1 MKKFLTQL
9 LCFGLLFLAIDRCL
23 IVLRNYVPQLEVDQR
38 LEQVLQKKLKAD
50 VFVFGSSRGARDV
63 IASQLGDSLRQNVY
77 NLSYPGGD
85 IEFQYFVLQQVLK
98 YQKPKAVLLVVDEN
112 TEVSASEN
120 VRYRLDRLYP
130 LVKYP
135 TVREE
140 LIRKGEKNKYLS
152 ELFILHQL
160 NKSNFDLR
168 YRKPSPLDTPLTCG
182 SMPITSQMPGFT
194 KKFDTAIPVYD
205 PQKEFTSKR
214 YYFNQFLHACQ
225 QSNTKVVLV
234 FPPNFYAPSPAFYA
248 RMQHLAAHRAYL
260 MRYNSADARYKNP
273 DYFNDKH
280 HLRQS
285 GAQLFTADLAQFI
298 RQQQVLLPVN
308 SIR

>member
-1 MKKFLTQL
+1 MKKFLLQL
-9 LCFGLLFLAIDRCL
+9 LYFGLLFLAVDRCL

-38 LEQVLQKKLKAD
+38 LEQVLQHQLKAD

-63 IASQLGDSLRQNVY
+63 IASQLSDSLQQKVY

-85 IEFQYFVLQQVLK
+85 IEFQYFVLKQVLHD
-98 YQKPKAVLLVVDEN
+98 QKPKAILLVMDEN
-112 TEVSASEN
+112 TEVGVSEN

-135 TVREE
+135 VVRQE

-168 YRKPSPLDTPLTCG
+168 HRTPSPLDTPLACG
-182 SMPITSQMPGFT
+182 SMPITTQMPGFT
-194 KKFDTAIPVYD
+194 KVFDSTIPAYD
-205 PQKEFTSKR
+205 LKKEIASKR
-214 YYFNQFLHACQ
+214 FYFNQFLNACQ
-225 QSNTKVVLV
+225 KANIPVILV

-248 RMQHLAAHRAYL
+248 RMQQLAAHRAYL
-260 MRYNSADARYKNP
+260 MRYNSADLRYQNP
-273 DYFNDKH
+273 NLFNDKH
-280 HLRQS
+280 HLRQN
-285 GAQLFTADLAQFI
+285 GAEVFTAELASFI
-298 RQQQVLLPVN
+298 REQHLFLPPQ
-308 SIR
+308 SKP

>member
-1 MKKFLTQL
+1 
-9 LCFGLLFLAIDRCL
+9 
-23 IVLRNYVPQLEVDQR
+23 VLRNYVPQLEVDQR

-63 IASQLGDSLRQNVY
+63 IASQLGDSLQQKVY

-98 YQKPKAVLLVVDEN
+98 YQKPKMVVLVVDEN
-112 TEVSASEN
+112 TEVGASEN

-130 LVKYP
+130 LVKYSA
-135 TVREE
+135 VREE

-168 YRKPSPLDTPLTCG
+168 YRKPSPLDTPLACG
-182 SMPITSQMPGFT
+182 SMPITTQMPGFT

-205 PQKEFTSKR
+205 SQKEFASKR
-214 YYFNQFLHACQ
+214 YYFDHFLTACE
-225 QSNTKVVLV
+225 QSNTKVILV

-298 RQQQVLLPVN
+298 RQQALFLPAN
-308 SIR
+308 FIR

>member
-9 LCFGLLFLAIDRCL
+9 LCFGLLFLAIDRSL

-63 IASQLGDSLRQNVY
+63 IASQLGDSLQQKVY

-98 YQKPKAVLLVVDEN
+98 YQKPKMVVLVVDEN
-112 TEVSASEN
+112 TEVGASEN

-130 LVKYP
+130 LVKYSA
-135 TVREE
+135 VREE

-168 YRKPSPLDTPLTCG
+168 YRKPSPLDTPLACG
-182 SMPITSQMPGFT
+182 SMPITTQMPGFT

-205 PQKEFTSKR
+205 SQKEFASKR
-214 YYFNQFLHACQ
+214 YYFDHFLTACE
-225 QSNTKVVLV
+225 QSNTKVILV

-298 RQQQVLLPVN
+298 RQQALFLPAN
-308 SIR
+308 FIR

>member
-23 IVLRNYVPQLEVDQR
+23 IVLRNYVPQLEVDKR
-38 LEQVLQKKLKAD
+38 LEQLLQQKMKAD

-63 IASQLGDSLRQNVY
+63 IASQLGDSLQQKVY

-85 IEFQYFVLQQVLK
+85 IEFQYFVLQQLLK
-98 YQKPKAVLLVVDEN
+98 THKPKAILLVMDEN
-112 TEVSASEN
+112 TEVGASEN

-135 TVREE
+135 AVREE

-160 NKSNFDLR
+160 NKSNFDFR
-168 YRKPSPLDTPLTCG
+168 HRKPSPLDTPLACG
-182 SMPITSQMPGFT
+182 SMPITTQMPDFT
-194 KKFDTAIPVYD
+194 RKFDTAIPVYE
-205 PQKEFTSKR
+205 PQKEFASKR
-214 YYFNQFLHACQ
+214 YYFNQFLNACEKA
-225 QSNTKVVLV
+225 NTQVVLV

-248 RMQHLAAHRAYL
+248 RMQQLAAHRAYL
-260 MRYNSADARYKNP
+260 MRYNSADVRYKNAT
-273 DYFNDKH
+273 YFNDKH

-285 GAQLFTADLAQFI
+285 GAQLFTAELAGFI
-298 RQQQVLLPVN
+298 REQLVLLPPK
-308 SIR
+308 

>member
-9 LCFGLLFLAIDRCL
+9 LCFGLLFLAIDRSL

-63 IASQLGDSLRQNVY
+63 IASQMGDSLQQKVY

-85 IEFQYFVLQQVLK
+85 IEFQYFVLKQLLK
-98 YQKPKAVLLVVDEN
+98 TQKPKVILLVMDEN
-112 TEVSASEN
+112 TEIGASEN

-135 TVREE
+135 AVREE

-168 YRKPSPLDTPLTCG
+168 HRKPSPLDTPLPCG
-182 SMPITSQMPGFT
+182 SMPITTQMPNFT
-194 KKFDTAIPVYD
+194 KKFDPAIPVYN
-205 PQKEFTSKR
+205 PQTEFASKR
-214 YYFNQFLHACQ
+214 YYFNQFLNACEKA
-225 QSNTKVVLV
+225 NTKVVLV

-248 RMQHLAAHRAYL
+248 RMQQLANHRAYL
-260 MRYNSADARYKNP
+260 MCYNSYDLRYQNP
-273 DYFNDKH
+273 TYFNDKH

-285 GAQLFTADLAQFI
+285 GAQLFTAEITGFI
-298 RQQQVLLPVN
+298 REQLVLLPPKYN
-308 SIR
+308 P

>member
-38 LEQVLQKKLKAD
+38 LEKVLQKKLKAD

-130 LVKYP
+130 LVEK
-135 TVREE
+135 

>member
-1 MKKFLTQL
+1 MKKFLTQM

-23 IVLRNYVPQLEVDQR
+23 IVLRNYVPQLEVDKR
-38 LEQVLQKKLKAD
+38 LEQLLQQKLKAD

-63 IASQLGDSLRQNVY
+63 IASQLGDSLQQKVY

-85 IEFQYFVLQQVLK
+85 IEFQYFVLQQLLK
-98 YQKPKAVLLVVDEN
+98 THMPKTILLVMDEN
-112 TEVSASEN
+112 TEVGASEN

-168 YRKPSPLDTPLTCG
+168 HRKPSPLDTPLACG
-182 SMPITSQMPGFT
+182 SMPITTQMPDFSR
-194 KKFDTAIPVYD
+194 KFDTAIPVYE
-205 PQKEFTSKR
+205 PQKEFAFKR
-214 YYFNQFLHACQ
+214 FYFNQFLNACEKA
-225 QSNTKVVLV
+225 NTQVVLV

-248 RMQHLAAHRAYL
+248 RMQELAAHRAYL
-260 MRYNSADARYKNP
+260 MRYNSADLRYQNP
-273 DYFNDKH
+273 TYFNDKH

-285 GAQLFTADLAQFI
+285 GAQLFTAELAGFI
-298 RQQQVLLPVN
+298 REQLVLLPPKYN
-308 SIR
+308 P

>member
-38 LEQVLQKKLKAD
+38 LEQVLQQKLKAD

-63 IASQLGDSLRQNVY
+63 IASQLGDSLQQKVY

-85 IEFQYFVLQQVLK
+85 IEFQYFVLQQLLK
-98 YQKPKAVLLVVDEN
+98 THKPKAILLVMDEN
-112 TEVSASEN
+112 TEVGASEN

-135 TVREE
+135 AIREE

-168 YRKPSPLDTPLTCG
+168 HRKPSPLDTPLACG
-182 SMPITSQMPGFT
+182 SMPITTQMPDFT
-194 KKFDTAIPVYD
+194 RKFDTAIPVYN
-205 PQKEFTSKR
+205 PQTEFASKR
-214 YYFNQFLHACQ
+214 YYFNQFLNACEKA
-225 QSNTKVVLV
+225 NTQVVLV

-248 RMQHLAAHRAYL
+248 RMQQLAAHRAYL
-260 MRYNSADARYKNP
+260 MRYNSSDMRYQNST
-273 DYFNDKH
+273 YFNDKY

-285 GAQLFTADLAQFI
+285 GAQLFTAELAGFI
-298 RQQQVLLPVN
+298 REQQLLLP
-308 SIR
+308 SK

>member
-1 MKKFLTQL
+1 MKKLLTQL
-9 LCFGLLFLAIDRCL
+9 LCFGLLFLVIDRCL

-63 IASQLGDSLRQNVY
+63 IASQLGDSLQKKVY

-98 YQKPKAVLLVVDEN
+98 YQKPKLVLLVVDEN
-112 TEVSASEN
+112 TEVAASEN

-135 TVREE
+135 AVREE
-140 LIRKGEKNKYLS
+140 LIRKGEKNKYVS

-168 YRKPSPLDTPLTCG
+168 HRKPSPLDTPLACG
-182 SMPITSQMPGFT
+182 SMPITTQMSGFT

-214 YYFNQFLHACQ
+214 YYFDQFLHACEKAK
-225 QSNTKVVLV
+225 TKVVLV
-234 FPPNFYAPSPAFYA
+234 FPPHFYAPSPAFYA
-248 RMQHLAAHRAYL
+248 RMQQLAAHRAYL
-260 MRYNSADARYKNP
+260 MRYNSADSRYKNAV
-273 DYFNDKH
+273 YFNDKN

-298 RQQQVLLPVN
+298 RQQALFLPAN
-308 SIR
+308 PNR